1 MSTDPF
7 NSPAVSSDTK
17 ITEFDGDL
25 LLITPTSYE
34 EDVQTVHGTKD
45 AVKANVVVI
54 DEKRPERS
62 DSHEG
67 MLIFQG
73 RLIGQTKPFVGK
85 GLVLGR
91 LREAKELKK
100 PGQNAPWVLADP
112 TDEDK
117 DKAREYLASIAPQL

>member
-17 ITEFDGDL
+17 ITEFAGDL

-34 EDVQTVHGTKD
+34 EEVQTVHGAKD
-45 AVKANVVVI
+45 AVKANIVVI

-62 DSHEG
+62 DTHDG
-67 MLIFQG
+67 ILIFQG

-91 LREAKELKK
+91 LREAKELQKK
-100 PGQNAPWVLADP
+100 GQNAPWLLDDP
-112 TDEDK
+112 TDDDK
-117 DKAREYLASIAPQL
+117 TAAREYLASTVPSI

>member
-7 NSPAVSSDTK
+7 SAPAVSSDTK
-17 ITEFDGDL
+17 ITEFAGDL

-34 EDVQTVHGTKD
+34 EEVKTVHGEKD

-62 DSHEG
+62 DVHENL
-67 MLIFQG
+67 LIFQG

-100 PGQNAPWVLADP
+100 PGQSAPWILDDP
-112 TDEDK
+112 TDEEK
-117 DKAREYLASIAPQL
+117 ALAREYLASVAPSI